1 MKDFM
6 RKHAFLPLIG
16 AVSFMMAREAALYWV
31 DLLNDTV
38 LYPRLDLII
47 VLLGALGMS
56 IFVRDKESDLSFVI
70 KNIISYLGVMMV
82 GILAVRLIAF
92 DTLTSNHHIIIVI
105 LGCGLYGMMFG
116 YQHSGNQGAIF
127 GGILF
132 VILSLLTTVIASF
145 AGFTVI
151 LQDRIF
157 FTLLGGSLG
166 CYLYLFPIYTKTS
179 RFKH

>member
-1 MKDFM
+1 
-6 RKHAFLPLIG
+6 
-16 AVSFMMAREAALYWV
+16 
-31 DLLNDTV
+31 
-38 LYPRLDLII
+38 
-47 VLLGALGMS
+47 MS
-56 IFVRDKESDLSFVI
+56 IFVRDKESYLSFIV

-92 DTLTSNHHIIIVI
+92 DTLTSNHHMIIVI

-151 LQDRIF
+151 LQDRNF

-166 CYLYLFPIYTKTS
+166 CYLYLYPIYAKTS
-179 RFKH
+179 QFKH

>member
-1 MKDFM
+1 
-6 RKHAFLPLIG
+6 
-16 AVSFMMAREAALYWV
+16 
-31 DLLNDTV
+31 
-38 LYPRLDLII
+38 
-47 VLLGALGMS
+47 MS
-56 IFVRDKESDLSFVI
+56 IFVRDEESDLSFVI

-116 YQHSGNQGAIF
+116 YQHNGNQGAIF

-157 FTLLGGSLG
+157 FALLGGSLW

-179 RFKH
+179 RFKR